1 MGTDTSGRRAV
12 KDQLARQ
19 RAVRSALVR
28 DLPRSNSDR
37 GASQAETAAIR
48 EFLAGGPC
56 PEIYRRACDLCRRQ
70 LGLPGG
76 RGRD

>member
-37 GASQAETAAIR
+37 GASQA
-48 EFLAGGPC
+48 
-56 PEIYRRACDLCRRQ
+56 
-70 LGLPGG
+70 
-76 RGRD
+76 